1 MTQAGISL
9 RYDDKGAELRYSQTH
24 MSYGR
29 SMFKSRYFSSTSGIM
44 AAMKKRLQDVIRQ
57 VMEIGNG
64 LAGSSVSALMQEPS
78 SQLPKRLLSK
88 KHQDPAWG
96 NQ

>member
-1 MTQAGISL
+1 MARSGISL

-64 LAGSSVSALMQEPS
+64 LAGSSV
-78 SQLPKRLLSK
+78 
-88 KHQDPAWG
+88 
-96 NQ
+96 

>member
-29 SMFKSRYFSSTSGIM
+29 SMFKSRYFSSSADIM